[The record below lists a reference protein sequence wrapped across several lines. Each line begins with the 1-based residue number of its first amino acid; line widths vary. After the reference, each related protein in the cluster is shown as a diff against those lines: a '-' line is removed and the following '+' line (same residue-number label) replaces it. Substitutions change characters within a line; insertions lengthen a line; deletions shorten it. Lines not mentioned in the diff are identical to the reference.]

1 MTEMQNDLKMS
12 KIALGTWA
20 WGEADGAAQVFGN
33 SFNVDDLK
41 PVFEKATELGLNLWD
56 TAAAYTNG
64 QSEKILGQ
72 FVKDSDRSKL
82 LLSTK
87 FTPQM
92 ADDTDKAIE
101 NMFNGSIKRLQ
112 TDYVDIYWIHNSA
125 DVEKWTKEIISL
137 AKTDKVKY
145 IGVSNH
151 NLAQIK
157 RANEILHSAG
167 LKISAV
173 QNHFSLLDRTS
184 ETSGI
189 LEYCRDND
197 ITFFSYMVLEQG
209 ALSGK
214 YDASHPFP
222 EGSERAKVY
231 NGKLAQLGSLI
242 DGMKVIA
249 TEHKVDVSQIATA
262 WAVAKGTVPII
273 GATKVKHIEDAAKA
287 AEVKLN
293 ITEVNQLDK
302 LGDETAVETTREW
315 EQSLK

>member
-1 MTEMQNDLKMS
+1 MTEMQNDLKMP

-20 WGEADGAAQVFGN
+20 WGEADGAGQVFGN

-157 RANEILHSAG
+157 RAKEILHSAG

-249 TEHKVDVSQIATA
+249 TEHKVDVAQIATA